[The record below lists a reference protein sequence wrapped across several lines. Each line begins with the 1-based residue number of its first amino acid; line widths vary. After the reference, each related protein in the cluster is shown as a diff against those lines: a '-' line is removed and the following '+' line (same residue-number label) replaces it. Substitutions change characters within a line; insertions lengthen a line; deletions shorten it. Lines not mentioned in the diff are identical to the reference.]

1 MIPNAFVDRPG
12 KRGSLLLLGLIL
24 APALGIAGAA
34 IAKLETWRQETSSAF
49 AKGRRER
56 VVISDSGRIRLGQ
69 ALNPLG
75 TLDAT
80 HVWDLARTHSGE
92 LYAATGDEGKVFRR
106 EDKEDSPWTVAYDA
120 RDTQALALTVLAN

>member
-1 MIPNAFVDRPG
+1 MISNASVDRPG
-12 KRGSLLLLGLIL
+12 KRGSLLLLGLML

-34 IAKLETWRQETSSAF
+34 LAKLETWREETSSAF

-56 VVISDSGRIRLGQ
+56 VVISDSGRVRLGQ
-69 ALNPLG
+69 ALNPQG

-80 HVWDLARTHSGE
+80 HVWDLARTTGGD

-106 EDKEDSPWTVAYDA
+106 EGKGEA
-120 RDTQALALTVLAN
+120 